1 MHHDATNNDQL
12 EKNKIK
18 DRMLLKKGERDLWKN
33 IGYYN
38 VHKIVIVK
46 IYNNKNLLTK
56 KESLFTL

>member
-38 VHKIVIVK
+38 VHEIVIVK